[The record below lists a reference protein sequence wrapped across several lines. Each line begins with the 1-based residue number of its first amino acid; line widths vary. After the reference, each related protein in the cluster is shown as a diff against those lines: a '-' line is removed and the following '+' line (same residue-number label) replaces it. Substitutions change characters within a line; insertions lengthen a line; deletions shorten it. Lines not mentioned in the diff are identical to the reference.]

1 MILSLHLK
9 ANIDLQIKNASTLLI
24 VPWPV
29 KDWINKVALETT
41 WGLASEAALFV
52 MQCAIA
58 DVSKDFDF
66 LRLTR
71 EFTKLTTHAVAKADG
86 HVSDEEILE
95 ITYLADYFLLNVAR
109 VNQAFLK
116 ATS

>member
-1 MILSLHLK
+1 LTYKERIYFVHGSIASPGLVQRGGSG
-9 ANIDLQIKNASTLLI
+9 NDLGPFSRSRVI
-24 VPWPV
+24 
-29 KDWINKVALETT
+29 
-41 WGLASEAALFV
+41 F

-71 EFTKLTTHAVAKADG
+71 EFTELTTHAVAKADG
-86 HVSDEEILE
+86 YVSIQGMLE
-95 ITYLADYFLLNVAR
+95 ITYLDDYFLLSVAR

>member
-1 MILSLHLK
+1 M
-9 ANIDLQIKNASTLLI
+9 
-24 VPWPV
+24 VPLPV
-29 KDWINKVALETT
+29 QDWFKEVALETT
-41 WGLASEAALFV
+41 WDLSREAALFV